1 MLEKLQQAFAFEE
14 KALHFRAKRQEVISA
29 NIANENTP
37 GYKARDIDFAS
48 RLSEE
53 MGKIQ
58 TTSTAGMTSEMA
70 TSGISVTQPGHIDS
84 TQMEGG
90 ESGLMYRVPYQTSID
105 GNTVELESEK
115 SRATEN
121 AMHYMS
127 VSNTLQQKFL
137 WWTRFLQDTR

>member
-48 RLSEE
+48 RLNEQ
-53 MGKIQ
+53 MGKLQ
-58 TTSTAGMTSEMA
+58 AAGSAGVTTSSV
-70 TSGISVTQPGHIDS
+70 SVTQPGHINS
-84 TQMEGG
+84 AQMEGG
-90 ESGLMYRVPYQTSID
+90 ESGLMYRVPYQSSVD

-121 AMHYMS
+121 AMHYMA

-137 WWTRFLQDTR
+137 WWSRFLQDTR